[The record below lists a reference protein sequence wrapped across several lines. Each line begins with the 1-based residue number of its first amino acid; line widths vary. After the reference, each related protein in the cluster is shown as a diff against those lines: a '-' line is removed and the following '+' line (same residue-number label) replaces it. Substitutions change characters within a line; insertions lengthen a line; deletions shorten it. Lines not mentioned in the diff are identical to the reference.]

1 MLLTIIV
8 WSNCNNKGE
17 VMMAAFEVDG
27 MSIKGG
33 ILWMGWPTDI
43 GKALDGLKGIER
55 HSFNIENWQFNV
67 QYNSKI
73 ADKNRIIQT
82 VEPVGNYRVKD
93 WIIIGWISLLIKK
106 YVLSFR

>member
-1 MLLTIIV
+1 MQV
-8 WSNCNNKGE
+8 
-17 VMMAAFEVDG
+17 AFEVDG

-43 GKALDGLKGIER
+43 GKALDGLKGIDS
-55 HSFNIENWQFNV
+55 HSFNIEDRQFII

-82 VEPVGNYRVKD
+82 VEAVGNYKVIN
-93 WIIIGWISLLIKK
+93 WIITN
-106 YVLSFR
+106 